1 MAIPPAVESV
11 LSDPA
16 RVLPMQRAGSI
27 LTDISGRI
35 LIRVAVRLLLT
46 PRPIHRAQKHPGAS
60 QSYGADLPPRSQ
72 SFFLKTVLCMDLN
85 LTEKIT
91 AMEVRISVVEWS
103 PFTSPE
109 GLEIL
114 ATRPRG
120 LIHYEPRLFCFGM
133 AIPSEPRPDCV
144 ARSLREI
151 SEWSQSRYLIMHPEL
166 VLNGLH
172 GLH

>member
-35 LIRVAVRLLLT
+35 LIRVAARLLLPLGLSTGLRST
-46 PRPIHRAQKHPGAS
+46 PELARATEQTSHHDHS
-60 QSYGADLPPRSQ
+60 IFL
-72 SFFLKTVLCMDLN
+72 LKTVLCMDLN

-91 AMEVRISVVEWS
+91 AMEVRISVAEWS

-109 GLEIL
+109 GLEVL

-120 LIHYEPRLFCFGM
+120 LIHHEPRLFCFGM
-133 AIPSEPRPDCV
+133 AIPSEPD
-144 ARSLREI
+144 
-151 SEWSQSRYLIMHPEL
+151 LI
-166 VLNGLH
+166 VLLDPYGKSPNGPSPGIL
-172 GLH
+172 LCILNWF

>member
-1 MAIPPAVESV
+1 
-11 LSDPA
+11 
-16 RVLPMQRAGSI
+16 
-27 LTDISGRI
+27 
-35 LIRVAVRLLLT
+35 
-46 PRPIHRAQKHPGAS
+46 
-60 QSYGADLPPRSQ
+60 
-72 SFFLKTVLCMDLN
+72 MDLN

-133 AIPSEPRPDCV
+133 AIPSEPRPASCIGV
-144 ARSLREI
+144 KWITRPA
-151 SEWSQSRYLIMHPEL
+151 LIVGVEED
-166 VLNGLH
+166 GLPR
-172 GLH
+172 